1 MATPRTPPT
10 SRGALLPEARH
21 VVLPEGIVSSGF
33 PAVAATCAKIGI
45 EFDPWQVDLNR
56 CILTKDAHEVYAADT
71 VVISISRQVGKTFD
85 VGALVFA
92 DCIISAGTT
101 TVWTAHRF
109 KVARETFDSLR
120 AMAKSPLLAP
130 HIDYDSIT
138 TAAGNECIPFRNG
151 SRIVFAARERGAVRG
166 FAKVR
171 RLILDEAQILTE
183 SALADMVPTM
193 NQAENP
199 QVVLMG
205 TPPKPKDPSEVFS
218 NLRRD
223 ALAGT
228 AEGVLYVEFSA
239 DPDADAHDRA
249 QWRKANPSYPKR
261 TPAKAILRMLKLL
274 GEEDFRRE
282 GLGIW
287 DASETLRVISGA
299 TWAARVLADPKIDG
313 PVAYGVDMNPDRTV
327 AAIGVAARSGERVH
341 VEVAKHGSCLA
352 GTRWVVDWLADRV
365 GPAVV
370 IDARSPAAALIPDL
384 RVRGVEVTITGAQQ
398 MAQACGAFY
407 DLATAEPLTPDA
419 PFLLS
424 HFDQPLLNAALA
436 GARKRGISG
445 EGGWGWDRRGGTD
458 ITPLV
463 AVTLASWG
471 LTAKAKKPRTGRAV
485 FA

>member
-1 MATPRTPPT
+1 MA
-10 SRGALLPEARH
+10 
-21 VVLPEGIVSSGF
+21 SGF
-33 PAVAATCAKIGI
+33 PSVAATSARIGI
-45 EFDPWQVDLNR
+45 QFDPWQADLNR
-56 CILTKDAHEVYAADT
+56 CILAKDAHGLYAADT

-85 VGALVFA
+85 IGALVFA

-130 HIDYDSIT
+130 HIDYNSIT

-151 SRIVFAARERGAVRG
+151 SRIMFAARERGAVRG

-199 QVVLMG
+199 QIVLMG

-218 NLRRD
+218 NLRRE

-228 AEGVLYVEFSA
+228 AEGVLFVEFSA
-239 DPDADAHDRA
+239 DADADAHDRA

-287 DASETLRVISGA
+287 DAAETLRVISGA
-299 TWAARVLADPKIDG
+299 VWAARAVSEPRVDG
-313 PVAYGVDMNPDRTV
+313 PVSYGVDMNPDRTT
-327 AAIGVAARSGERVH
+327 AAIGVAARSGEGVH
-341 VEVAKHGSCLA
+341 VEVARHGSCEG
-352 GTRWVVDWLADRV
+352 GTRWLVDWLAERK
-365 GPAVV
+365 GPIVV
-370 IDARSPAAALIPDL
+370 IDARSPAAALVPDL
-384 RVRGVEVTITGAQQ
+384 RLRGVEVMLTGAQQ
-398 MAQACGAFY
+398 MAQACGGFY
-407 DLATAEPLTPDA
+407 DLATAEPAVPGA

-424 HFDQPLLNAALA
+424 HFDQPLLNMALA

-445 EGGWGWDRRGGTD
+445 EGGWGWDRRDGSD

-463 AVTLASWG
+463 AVTLAAFG
-471 LTAKAKKPRTGRAV
+471 LVAKSKKPKTGRAV